1 MIEERLSQLEAENQK
16 LKEQLDR
23 QENKKKNR
31 RKLGWNFLKRSSG
44 IILGAQLKKSI
55 EKFLDEI
62 AEQQRV
68 SRETLSDL
76 LSSIIIRLTRVGFL
90 LILTAVLPS
99 ILLIFQTYYLG
110 KQNTLIT
117 GQSEMFKQQ
126 NKRLDQQTYL
136 QEAER
141 RGQTL
146 LIMDNMLKE
155 ISTDVS
161 RSSANAIDDATAGR
175 LISLSKMLKPYKYL
189 ENDSLIARVTSPE
202 RGYLLVSLLETG
214 INLNTAARSRSNGR
228 LIERLDFTY
237 AELRN
242 LSLKGADLIQIDL
255 SNADLRNSSFNGIDF
270 EKANLQNTWLHET
283 NLTYASLK
291 EANLEHAVLQNA
303 ILDYS
308 NLQNANLSSAD
319 LRNVSL
325 VKTKLLDADFTN
337 ARVNKT
343 FEQDVTQQLNAA
355 QREWLFSTFE
365 VVEIEKDNFQLLPI
379 SN

>member
-44 IILGAQLKKSI
+44 MILGAQLKKSI

-68 SRETLSDL
+68 SKETLSDL

-214 INLNTAARSRSNGR
+214 INLNTTARSRSNGR

-242 LSLKGADLIQIDL
+242 LLLKGADLIQIDL

-291 EANLEHAVLQNA
+291 EANLEHAVLQYA
-303 ILDYS
+303 ILDYA

>member
-44 IILGAQLKKSI
+44 MILGAQLKKSI

-68 SRETLSDL
+68 SKETLSDL

-214 INLNTAARSRSNGR
+214 INLNTTARSRSNGR

-242 LSLKGADLIQIDL
+242 LLLKGADLIQIDL

-291 EANLEHAVLQNA
+291 EANLEHAVLQYA
-303 ILDYS
+303 ILDYA

-365 VVEIEKDNFQLLPI
+365 VVEIDKDNFQLLPI

>member
-44 IILGAQLKKSI
+44 MILGAQLKKSI

-214 INLNTAARSRSNGR
+214 INLNTTARSRSNGR

-303 ILDYS
+303 ILDYA

>member
-44 IILGAQLKKSI
+44 MILGAQLKKSI

-189 ENDSLIARVTSPE
+189 ENESLIARVTSPE

-214 INLNTAARSRSNGR
+214 INLNTTARSRSNGR

-255 SNADLRNSSFNGIDF
+255 SNADLKSSSFNGIDF

-291 EANLEHAVLQNA
+291 EANLEQAVLQNA
-303 ILDYS
+303 ILDYA
-308 NLQNANLSSAD
+308 NLQNANLTSAD

>member
-44 IILGAQLKKSI
+44 MILGAQLKKSI

-214 INLNTAARSRSNGR
+214 INLNTTARSRSNGR

-255 SNADLRNSSFNGIDF
+255 SNADLRSSSFNGIDF

-291 EANLEHAVLQNA
+291 EANLEHAVLQYA
-303 ILDYS
+303 ILDYA

>member
-1 MIEERLSQLEAENQK
+1 MLEERLSQLEAENLK
-16 LKEQLDR
+16 LKEQLAR
-23 QENKKKNR
+23 QENKQKNR

-44 IILGAQLKKSI
+44 MILGAQLKKSI

-99 ILLIFQTYYLG
+99 VLLIFQTYYLG

-136 QEAER
+136 QEADR

-155 ISTDVS
+155 INTDVS

-214 INLNTAARSRSNGR
+214 INLNTSTRSRSNGR

-255 SNADLRNSSFNGIDF
+255 AHADLRNSSFNGTDF
-270 EKANLQNTWLHET
+270 EKANLQNAWLHET
-283 NLTYASLK
+283 NLTYTSFK
-291 EANLEHAVLQNA
+291 EANLEQAILQNA
-303 ILDYS
+303 ILDYA

-325 VKTKLLDADFTN
+325 LKTKLLDADLTN
-337 ARVNKT
+337 ARVNET
-343 FEQDVTQQLNAA
+343 FERDATQQLNKD
-355 QREWLFSTFE
+355 QSEWLFSNFE
-365 VVEIEKDNFQLLPI
+365 VVEIDDDHYQLLPI
-379 SN
+379 DN

>member
-44 IILGAQLKKSI
+44 MILGAQLKKSI

-68 SRETLSDL
+68 SKETLSDL

-214 INLNTAARSRSNGR
+214 INLNTTARSRSNGR

-242 LSLKGADLIQIDL
+242 LLLKGADLIQIDL

-303 ILDYS
+303 ILDYA

-365 VVEIEKDNFQLLPI
+365 VVEIDKDNFQLLPI

>member
-44 IILGAQLKKSI
+44 MILGAQLKKSI

-214 INLNTAARSRSNGR
+214 INLNTTARSRSNGR

-255 SNADLRNSSFNGIDF
+255 SNADLKSSSFNGIDF

-291 EANLEHAVLQNA
+291 EANLEQAVLQNA
-303 ILDYS
+303 ILDYA
-308 NLQNANLSSAD
+308 NLQNANLTSAD

>member
-1 MIEERLSQLEAENQK
+1 MLEERLSQLEEENLK

-23 QENKKKNR
+23 QENKNKNR

-44 IILGAQLKKSI
+44 MILGAQLKKSI

-99 ILLIFQTYYLG
+99 VLLIFQTYYLG

-136 QEAER
+136 QEADR

-155 ISTDVS
+155 INTDVS
-161 RSSANAIDDATAGR
+161 RSSENAIDDATAGR

-214 INLNTAARSRSNGR
+214 INLNTSTRSRSNGR

-255 SNADLRNSSFNGIDF
+255 ANADLRNSSFNGTDF
-270 EKANLQNTWLHET
+270 EKANLQNAWLHET
-283 NLTYASLK
+283 NLTYASFN
-291 EANLEHAVLQNA
+291 EANLEQAILQNA
-303 ILDYS
+303 ILDYA
-308 NLQNANLSSAD
+308 NMQNANLSSAD

-325 VKTKLLDADFTN
+325 LKTKVLDADLTN
-337 ARVNKT
+337 ARVNAT
-343 FEQDVTQQLNAA
+343 FERDATQQLNKD
-355 QREWLFSTFE
+355 QSEWLFSNFE
-365 VVEIEKDNFQLLPI
+365 VVEIDDDHYQLLPI
-379 SN
+379 DN

>member
-110 KQNTLIT
+110 KQNMLIT

-214 INLNTAARSRSNGR
+214 INLNTTARSRSNGR

>member
-44 IILGAQLKKSI
+44 MILGAQLKKSI

-214 INLNTAARSRSNGR
+214 INLNTTARSRSNGR

-291 EANLEHAVLQNA
+291 EANLERAVLQNA
-303 ILDYS
+303 ILDYA
-308 NLQNANLSSAD
+308 NLQNANLSFAD

>member
-44 IILGAQLKKSI
+44 MILGAQLKKSI

-68 SRETLSDL
+68 SKETLSDL

-99 ILLIFQTYYLG
+99 ILLIFQTHYLG

-202 RGYLLVSLLETG
+202 RGYLLVCLLETG
-214 INLNTAARSRSNGR
+214 INLNTTARSRSNGR

-291 EANLEHAVLQNA
+291 EANLEHAVLQYA
-303 ILDYS
+303 ILDYA

-365 VVEIEKDNFQLLPI
+365 VVEIDKDNFQLLPI

>member
-44 IILGAQLKKSI
+44 MILGAQLKKSI

-214 INLNTAARSRSNGR
+214 INLNTTARSRSNGR

-291 EANLEHAVLQNA
+291 EANLEHAVLQYA
-303 ILDYS
+303 ILDYA

-365 VVEIEKDNFQLLPI
+365 VVEIDKDNFQLLPI

>member
-44 IILGAQLKKSI
+44 MILGAQLKKSI

-291 EANLEHAVLQNA
+291 EANLERAVLQNA

-365 VVEIEKDNFQLLPI
+365 VIEIEKNNFQLLPI

>member
-44 IILGAQLKKSI
+44 MILGAQLKKSI

-214 INLNTAARSRSNGR
+214 INLNTTARSRSNGR

-303 ILDYS
+303 ILDYA
-308 NLQNANLSSAD
+308 NLQNANLSSTD
-319 LRNVSL
+319 LRNVTL

>member
-1 MIEERLSQLEAENQK
+1 MLEERLSQLEAENLK

-31 RKLGWNFLKRSSG
+31 RKFGWNFLKRSSG
-44 IILGAQLKKSI
+44 MILGAQLKKSI

-90 LILTAVLPS
+90 LILTAILPS
-99 ILLIFQTYYLG
+99 VLLIFQTYYLG

-136 QEAER
+136 QEADR

-155 ISTDVS
+155 INTDVS

-214 INLNTAARSRSNGR
+214 INLNTSTRSRSNGR

-255 SNADLRNSSFNGIDF
+255 ANADLRNSSFNGTDF
-270 EKANLQNTWLHET
+270 EKANLQNAWLHET
-283 NLTYASLK
+283 NLTYASFK
-291 EANLEHAVLQNA
+291 EANLEQAILQNA
-303 ILDYS
+303 ILDYA

-325 VKTKLLDADFTN
+325 LKTKVLDADLTN
-337 ARVNKT
+337 ARVNET
-343 FEQDVTQQLNAA
+343 FERDATQQLNKD
-355 QREWLFSTFE
+355 QSEWLFSNFE
-365 VVEIEKDNFQLLPI
+365 VVEIDDDHYQLLPI
-379 SN
+379 DN

>member
-44 IILGAQLKKSI
+44 MILGAQLKKSI

-214 INLNTAARSRSNGR
+214 INLNTTARSRSNGR

-242 LSLKGADLIQIDL
+242 LLLKGADLIQIDL

-291 EANLEHAVLQNA
+291 EANLEHAVLQYA
-303 ILDYS
+303 ILDYA

-365 VVEIEKDNFQLLPI
+365 VVEIDKDNFQLLPI

>member
-44 IILGAQLKKSI
+44 MILGAQLKKSI

-110 KQNTLIT
+110 KQNMLIT

-214 INLNTAARSRSNGR
+214 INLNTTARSRSNGR

-365 VVEIEKDNFQLLPI
+365 VIEIEKNNFQLLPI

>member
-214 INLNTAARSRSNGR
+214 INLNTTARSRSNGR

-303 ILDYS
+303 ILDFA

-343 FEQDVTQQLNAA
+343 FEQDVTQQLNTA

>member
-44 IILGAQLKKSI
+44 MILGAQLKKSI

-68 SRETLSDL
+68 SKETLSDL

-291 EANLEHAVLQNA
+291 EANLEHAVLQYA
-303 ILDYS
+303 ILDYA

-365 VVEIEKDNFQLLPI
+365 VVEIDKDNFQLLPI

>member
-44 IILGAQLKKSI
+44 MILGAQLKKSI

-214 INLNTAARSRSNGR
+214 INLNTTARSRSNGR

-255 SNADLRNSSFNGIDF
+255 SNADLRSSSFNGIDF

-291 EANLEHAVLQNA
+291 EANLEHAVLQYA
-303 ILDYS
+303 ILDYA

-365 VVEIEKDNFQLLPI
+365 VVEIDKDNFQLLPI

>member
-44 IILGAQLKKSI
+44 MILGAQLKKSI

-189 ENDSLIARVTSPE
+189 ENDSLISRVTSPE

-214 INLNTAARSRSNGR
+214 INLNTTARSRSNGR

-303 ILDYS
+303 ILDYA

>member
-44 IILGAQLKKSI
+44 MILGAQLKKSI

-99 ILLIFQTYYLG
+99 ILLIFQTHYLG

-303 ILDYS
+303 ILDYA

-365 VVEIEKDNFQLLPI
+365 VIEIEKNNFQLLPI

>member
-44 IILGAQLKKSI
+44 MILGAQLKKSI

-68 SRETLSDL
+68 SKETLSDL

-242 LSLKGADLIQIDL
+242 LLLKGADLIQIDL

-291 EANLEHAVLQNA
+291 EANLERAVLQNA
-303 ILDYS
+303 ILDYA

-365 VVEIEKDNFQLLPI
+365 VVEIDKDNFQLLPI

>member
-1 MIEERLSQLEAENQK
+1 MLEERLSQLEAENLK
-16 LKEQLDR
+16 LKEQLDQ

-44 IILGAQLKKSI
+44 MILGAQLKKSI

-90 LILTAVLPS
+90 LILTAILPS
-99 ILLIFQTYYLG
+99 VLLIFQTYYLG

-136 QEAER
+136 QEADR

-155 ISTDVS
+155 INTDVS

-202 RGYLLVSLLETG
+202 RGYLLISLLETG
-214 INLNTAARSRSNGR
+214 INLNTSTRSRSNGR

-255 SNADLRNSSFNGIDF
+255 ANADLRNSSFNGTDF
-270 EKANLQNTWLHET
+270 EKAHLQNAWLHET
-283 NLTYASLK
+283 NLTYASFK
-291 EANLEHAVLQNA
+291 EANLEQAILQNA
-303 ILDYS
+303 ILDYA

-325 VKTKLLDADFTN
+325 LKTKLLDADLTN
-337 ARVNKT
+337 ARVNET
-343 FEQDVTQQLNAA
+343 FERDATQQLNKD
-355 QREWLFSTFE
+355 QSEWLFSNFE
-365 VVEIEKDNFQLLPI
+365 VVEIDDDHYQLLPI
-379 SN
+379 AN